1 MPNEHEGLFVSLYT
15 DADVHGRLAGLIRK
29 QGYSARSTV
38 EEGNDDLSDEDQLEF
53 ASARNRA
60 ILSHNY
66 KDFAPLHRKWQ
77 REGKHHSGIILS
89 PQLAL
94 GELLRRTLR
103 LLNYFTADEMRDSL
117 VHLSNFADHK
127 QDR

>member
-1 MPNEHEGLFVSLYT
+1 MTNEHEELFSALYT

-29 QGYSARSTV
+29 QGYDARSAV
-38 EEGNDDLSDEDQLEF
+38 EEGNGDLDDEDHLEF
-53 ASARNRA
+53 ASAHNRA
-60 ILSHNY
+60 ILTHNQ

-77 REGKHHSGIILS
+77 QEGKHHSGIILS

-103 LLNYFTADEMRDSL
+103 MLNYITADEMHDNL
-117 VHLSNFADHK
+117 AHLSDFAERK
-127 QDR
+127 KG